1 MKVDSINNNV
11 GFGNKNGGVSFVR
24 IFQVDGGLRFVEVKK
39 GASNA
44 VGVFLAGGPAIDKK
58 VLEANHKTMIRNHSK
73 KTSYT
78 KHNSLWQSI
87 RNILNF

>member
-1 MKVDSINNNV
+1 MKVDSINNNLV
-11 GFGNKNGGVSFVR
+11 FGNKNGGVKYLRILTNGEKLQFV
-24 IFQVDGGLRFVEVKK
+24 
-39 GASNA
+39 NA
-44 VGVFLAGGPAIDKK
+44 THGTSDVGVFVAGGPEVDKK

-78 KHNSLWQSI
+78 KHNSLLQSI

>member
-11 GFGNKNGGVSFVR
+11 GFGNKNGGVKYLR
-24 IFQVDGGLRFVEVKK
+24 IIKEGKNLQFINTTKE
-39 GASNA
+39 ASD
-44 VGVFLAGGPAIDKK
+44 VGVFVAGGSEIDKK
-58 VLEANHKTMIRNHSK
+58 VLEANHKTMMRNHSK